1 MAAKKNEQHPLRI
14 EGYGSA
20 GEGVARLEGQAV
32 FVKGALAGEIC
43 QVQLLKVGK
52 SAAWGRVTQVL
63 TPVPGRQSPD
73 CPRYPRCGGCQLR
86 HMTYAEEL
94 RFKRQKVQD
103 ALQRIGGWTG
113 RVEKIHGAEAPD
125 RYRNK
130 IQFPVADGP
139 RVGFFR
145 ARSHE
150 VIDAEDCLLQP
161 LAATR
166 LREAFKLWME
176 RYQVPAYDERVHG
189 GLIRHFYVRV
199 NQRGQSLCAV
209 IANGTDLPHQEELV
223 QALRRAEPDLAGVVL
238 SVNQEK
244 TNVILGKT
252 HRCLWGR
259 DYLEDTLCGL
269 TFRLSV
275 PSFYQVNREQ
285 AEVLYGRALAFAGL
299 TGRETVLDLYCGIGT
314 ITLVMARQAGRAIG
328 AEVIPAAV
336 EDAKAN
342 AARNG
347 VTNAEFL
354 CADAAQAAQTLAD
367 RGLRPDVICVDPP
380 RKGLAPAVIDAI
392 VQMAPQRLVYV
403 SCDPATLARDV
414 KRMEEQGYVLQRAEA
429 VDLFPR
435 TAHVETVVLLSHKKA
450 DSYIHIDVEFG
461 EGEGKIPVDSIA
473 KRAEAY
479 KPKERVT
486 YKMIKEYIEAKYG
499 FKVHTAYIA
508 EVKRDLGLPMYDAPN
523 AVEEL
528 KQPRKHPT
536 PEKVEAI
543 KDALRYFAVI

>member
-20 GEGVARLEGQAV
+20 GEGGARLEGQAV

-244 TNVILGKT
+244 TNVSLGKT

-435 TAHVETVVLLSHKKA
+435 TAHVETVVLLSQQKP
-450 DSYIHIDVEFG
+450 DDTIEIDL
-461 EGEGKIPVDSIA
+461 
-473 KRAEAY
+473 
-479 KPKERVT
+479 
-486 YKMIKEYIEAKYG
+486 
-499 FKVHTAYIA
+499 
-508 EVKRDLGLPMYDAPN
+508 DLGELDAT
-523 AVEEL
+523 AAETKATYEEIKAYVWEKHHL
-528 KQPRKHPT
+528 KVSSLYISQIKRKCGLEVGQNYNLSKSENPKVPKCP
-536 PEKVEAI
+536 PEKEAAI
-543 KDALRYFAVI
+543 MDALKHFQMI